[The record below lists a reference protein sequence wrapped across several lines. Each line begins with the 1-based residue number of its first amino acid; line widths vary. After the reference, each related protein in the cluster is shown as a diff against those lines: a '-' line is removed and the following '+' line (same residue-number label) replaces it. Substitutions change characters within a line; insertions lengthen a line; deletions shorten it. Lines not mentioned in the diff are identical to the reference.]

1 MEVFTRQIIPGDA
14 AEVSALSRQLG
25 YPLTGEQMLQN
36 INAILATG
44 DHDAYVAV
52 HDKKLIGWIGV
63 YYSVQLESPPYC
75 EINGLVIDEH
85 FRGKGI
91 GKMLIERI
99 RQWTKERG
107 TNRLRLHCNVIRK
120 ETHLFYQHLGF
131 KEMKEQK
138 VFEIMI

>member
-25 YPLTGEQMLQN
+25 YPLTVEQMLQN